1 MIMFIV
7 AATLLSALTA
17 ALIVPALWRGGQSR
31 GFAIGAPAL
40 VVALAA
46 GLYAQLGTPN
56 TFDESLMTAL
66 QADAMVTRLAA
77 HMEKDPKNARGWL
90 LLARS
95 QALLGRGKE
104 SALAYQQV
112 IALGQADA
120 AVMDEYAELLARQK

>member
-1 MIMFIV
+1 MFLI
-7 AATLLSALTA
+7 AAALLAALTA
-17 ALIVPALWRGGQSR
+17 AVIVPALWRDGQSR
-31 GFAIGAPAL
+31 SFAIGAPAL

-77 HMEKDPKNARGWL
+77 HMKQDPTNARGWL

-104 SALAYQQV
+104 AALAYQQV
-112 IALGQADA
+112 IALGNADA
-120 AVMDEYAELLARQK
+120 AVMDEYAELLAGQK